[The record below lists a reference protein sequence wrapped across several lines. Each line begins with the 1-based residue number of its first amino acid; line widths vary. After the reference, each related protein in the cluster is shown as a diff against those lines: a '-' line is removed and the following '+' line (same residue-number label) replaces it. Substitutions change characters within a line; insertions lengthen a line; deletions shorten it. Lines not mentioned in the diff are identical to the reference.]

1 MAKLGGFQFFSPK
14 IRQDQEMAIPDLKLE
29 GLVLEG
35 EVFQDQADQ
44 AK

>member
-1 MAKLGGFQFFSPK
+1 
-14 IRQDQEMAIPDLKLE
+14 MAIQDLKLE

-44 AK
+44 AKFVQIQ